1 MNLFPPG
8 PGKSFSRSAIHCP
21 TDCTSNS
28 LSGYYIKEKVK
39 LPDGKMYTIPIG
51 YLKQS
56 TTISLNASNKLI
68 DPMEPWL
75 RMKFYDDLSD
85 IRPEKYAYYKH
96 YVHNFVTHFFSAKKI
111 IGKKILD
118 LGCGPGF
125 YSAILA
131 QRGAKVTGIDQSKFL
146 IDKANEHKAK
156 LGLGNVGFV
165 QADFLDYSSRWGRN
179 EFDYVIA
186 IDTMVS
192 FDYRRKRHDH
202 ERVSK
207 AFSCISRILKDNGR
221 FFIIE
226 AHPCFGHMEA
236 FLSDSGEYF
245 LIRSAHYKIE
255 YKLKGDFH
263 HWFTL
268 DEMTRATSENDLAV
282 LRIYEPDPSA
292 ALKKENPESY
302 SFRLKYPGMIV
313 YEICKIRT

>member
-1 MNLFPPG
+1 
-8 PGKSFSRSAIHCP
+8 
-21 TDCTSNS
+21 
-28 LSGYYIKEKVK
+28 
-39 LPDGKMYTIPIG
+39 
-51 YLKQS
+51 
-56 TTISLNASNKLI
+56 
-68 DPMEPWL
+68 MEHWF
-75 RMKFYDDLSD
+75 RMKFYDDLSN
-85 IRPEKYAYYKH
+85 IQPENRIYYKH
-96 YVHNFVTHFFSAKKI
+96 FVHNFVTHFFSGKKL

-131 QRGAKVTGIDQSKFL
+131 QRGANVVGCDLSKFL
-146 IDKANEHKAK
+146 IDKANEHKAR
-156 LGLGNVGFV
+156 LGLGNVEFV

-192 FDYRRKRHDH
+192 FDYRRKNHDH

-207 AFSCISRILKDNGR
+207 AFSSISRILKDNGR

-226 AHPCFGHMEA
+226 AHPCFGNTAE
-236 FLSDSGEYF
+236 FLPDSREYM

-255 YKLKGDFH
+255 YKREGEFH

-268 DEMTRATSENDLAV
+268 DEMTRATSENGLAV

-292 ALKKENPESY
+292 GLKKENPQLY
-302 SFRLKYPGMIV
+302 SFFLKFPGMIV
-313 YEICKIRT
+313 YEICKIRL